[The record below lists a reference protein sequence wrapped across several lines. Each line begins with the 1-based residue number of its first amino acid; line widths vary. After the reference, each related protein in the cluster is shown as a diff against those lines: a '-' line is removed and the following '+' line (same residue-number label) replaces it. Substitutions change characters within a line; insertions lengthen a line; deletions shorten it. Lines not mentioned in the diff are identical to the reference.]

1 MPSIA
6 GKPAPAG
13 FSVVHI
19 LCVHPE
25 PCGSWLASDGARS
38 NTARLK
44 AVSNGMYIRWVAWLA
59 PGSRKRSVAAIR
71 AFTCMVIS
79 LTVKENR
86 ECLIDG
92 GSPFWQVARLPA

>member
-1 MPSIA
+1 
-6 GKPAPAG
+6 
-13 FSVVHI
+13 
-19 LCVHPE
+19 
-25 PCGSWLASDGARS
+25 
-38 NTARLK
+38 
-44 AVSNGMYIRWVAWLA
+44 MYIRWVAWLA